1 MQVVV
6 LVKQVADTDA
16 RIKLAD
22 GKQDIDRQSASL
34 IVNPYD
40 EMAVEEALR
49 IREKHGATVWVVT
62 LGEAKAEEALRTALA
77 MGADEAAR
85 ITAPVSDPLTSAKAL
100 AQAVR
105 EIAADIVIAGR
116 SAADDEQGQV
126 GALVAVELGW
136 PHVTEVTKLEITGA
150 EGVAEREVEG
160 GVEVLDF
167 TLPVVVTAQEGL
179 NTPRYASLPGIMK
192 AKRKEIRQIAVD
204 GALLGEQVLATRSL
218 DLPPAR
224 AQGKILT
231 GLEPAD
237 AAKELVRILHEEAK
251 LI

>member
-6 LVKQVADTDA
+6 LVKQVADTAA

-22 GKQDIDRQSASL
+22 GKRDIDRQSASL

-49 IREKHGATVWVVT
+49 IKEKHGATVWVVT
-62 LGEAKAEEALRTALA
+62 LGESKAEEALRTALA

-85 ITAPVSDPLTSAKAL
+85 VTAQTSDPLTAARAL

-105 EIAADIVIAGR
+105 EISADIVIAGR

-126 GALVAVELGW
+126 GALVATLLGW
-136 PHVTEVTKLEITGA
+136 PHVTEVTKLEIFGDA
-150 EGVAEREVEG
+150 GVAEREVEG
-160 GVEVLDF
+160 GVEVLEF
-167 TLPVVVTAQEGL
+167 SLPVVVTAQEGL

-204 GALLGEQVLATRSL
+204 AASVGEPVLETHALE
-218 DLPPAR
+218 LPPPR
-224 AQGKILT
+224 GQGRIIS
-231 GLEPAD
+231 GLEPAA

>member
-6 LVKQVADTDA
+6 LVKQVADTAA

-40 EMAVEEALR
+40 EMAIEEALR
-49 IREKHGATVWVVT
+49 IKEKHGATVWAVT

-77 MGADEAAR
+77 MGVDEAAR
-85 ITAPVSDPLTSAKAL
+85 VSAPASDALTVARAL

-105 EIAADIVIAGR
+105 EISADIVIAGR

-126 GALVAVELGW
+126 GTLVATLLDW
-136 PHVTEVTKLEITGA
+136 PHVTEVTKLEISGN

-160 GVEVLDF
+160 GVEILDF
-167 TLPVVVTAQEGL
+167 SLPIVVTTQEGL

-192 AKRKEIRQIAVD
+192 AKRKEIRQIA
-204 GALLGEQVLATRSL
+204 LGEDVVGQPVLAVRSL
-218 DLPPAR
+218 ELPPPR
-224 AQGKILT
+224 GQGRILT
-231 GLEPAD
+231 DLDPAQ
-237 AAKELVRILHEEAK
+237 AAKEIVRILHEEAK

>member
-6 LVKQVADTDA
+6 LVKQVADTAA

-49 IREKHGATVWVVT
+49 IKEKHGATVHVVT

-77 MGADEAAR
+77 MGADEATR
-85 ITAPVSDPLTSAKAL
+85 VTAPASDPLTVSKAL

-105 EIAADIVIAGR
+105 EISADIVISGR

-126 GALVAVELGW
+126 GALLATVLGW
-136 PHVTEVTKLEITGA
+136 PHVTEVTKLELDG
-150 EGVAEREVEG
+150 EQGVAEREIEG

-167 TLPVVVTAQEGL
+167 SLPVVITAQEGL

-204 GALLGEQVLATRSL
+204 AALLGSPVLETRSL
-218 DLPPAR
+218 ELPPPR
-224 AQGKILT
+224 GQGTIVA
-231 GLEPAD
+231 GLEPAQ
-237 AAKELVRILHEEAK
+237 AAKELVRFLHEEAK